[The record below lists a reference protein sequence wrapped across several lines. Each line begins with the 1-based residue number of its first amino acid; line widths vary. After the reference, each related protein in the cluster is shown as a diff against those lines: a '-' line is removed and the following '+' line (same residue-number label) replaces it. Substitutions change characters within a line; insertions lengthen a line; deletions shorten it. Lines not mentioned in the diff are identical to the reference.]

1 MEMDFLSPISQDGG
15 QNSDGLDRFN
25 SLRQFGLTKACIE
38 QIIGYAEKL
47 FGKCYQIVKESRNA
61 KPKDRENAFVYAL
74 SALTILHNFGTV
86 VNDHLELLEEEL
98 VEKKHK
104 PGKKQ
109 KKVLDSSA
117 TDETTDSQL
126 ELEDLLETEADGMTS
141 ELKRRVKR
149 AHKEKP
155 SGTPKTKKV
164 KRRKSPTE
172 LSQSESTSSLK
183 RQAIEPYKRIRKAEE
198 IEEGIESESLEK
210 DIVSKEPK
218 LKSLKAAVRKHVVR
232 DDVKRAKVERDPVT
246 GQLKVPTILR
256 KLSPTQEREKIT
268 SKLKQFLIQQTDE
281 LHATPAPSLS
291 LKNLLLALEDSSK
304 SVMAEEILLLLAKE
318 FNIDANNPDELVN
331 RIKEQM
337 DSGKQTDKVTPINK
351 LFNLLSVL
359 GGIDHLDDD
368 KSTEIDNFSQM
379 NTFEKAEF
387 LRQKKKMIKGLCN
400 DIEAQLRYNRTKIN
414 EMSASSRAIWFT
426 LDSQAKSNREL
437 CEKIVFLYQQNAIS
451 SQLASVIVENFIL
464 DILDG
469 IALLENEELLLD
481 GEDKKLYEEI
491 NDKLD
496 ILSLFG
502 LKSDDLRKRFEPTLL
517 SDVQIDERR
526 YDLNVKLPSSY
537 ADLIERIF
545 LANFVTSEFFED
557 IPRQPLEKMYSGL
570 FAGLHEEITL
580 EEKISRKSQM
590 EEEAKKSVMTQDI
603 SLIKKTFK
611 EPWKY
616 LDLNSPLIQI
626 SKQLSR
632 GIRQAADRL
641 DDKSSLGAW
650 ERDIMAYETTKIQ
663 ISGKQTTPEGIQK
676 KEIGIIKMP
685 LFSLGEEIED
695 DSRIRMKGKQYIS
708 ESATENIF
716 DDTTIFPV
724 RSHLGAMMVTGSH
737 LPFII
742 ARAPTQSVPIQPT
755 SFAVRFAQK
764 PPKRRMLG
772 KRAKVTQS
780 LSPIESSKHSPHV
793 KFTQDTTHK
802 PVGLMGLEPKSM
814 SESTPTQEV
823 EEHTYAGL
831 KKGGWHKMEFIP
843 HSGINLEESESKME
857 TPSTISNIQIRTPT
871 PRFQQVPQIV
881 SPESYRVAQHK
892 IHGMYKTLSDDEAKH
907 TLWPDIQTLKFT
919 YQKDSE
925 KKTIGVWT
933 WFDRI
938 LASKPVPLSSTEGMI
953 KTQTRKNRKALLSSS
968 KTPYKVDEQ
977 SEQTTSEIEKLD
989 SESIESYEKI
999 FQYRYTGATFDFKG
1013 KFRIP
1018 KWLEQR
1024 LYEDLGNSL
1033 STGIKI
1039 QEKDTSSLPPMI
1051 PTRSHG
1057 SMIKMKKLKE
1067 PSPNKMKQFRNDLQ
1081 IAVSHLKYILHPQ
1094 QLTRLL
1100 IEIKSEIPTLETIKL
1115 FEKLLLQAAQKA
1127 RDAKHMEEATTHE
1140 LPRLSQ
1146 INLEQQ
1152 RKTFQPSSLT
1162 DIGQEIRKRL
1172 HCRYETLARKGYQ
1185 NLGLSISAHIAR
1197 MELVAYMQKSI
1208 QQRACQRIKNSMR
1221 QCVSKIIQ

>member
-1 MEMDFLSPISQDGG
+1 
-15 QNSDGLDRFN
+15 
-25 SLRQFGLTKACIE
+25 
-38 QIIGYAEKL
+38 
-47 FGKCYQIVKESRNA
+47 
-61 KPKDRENAFVYAL
+61 
-74 SALTILHNFGTV
+74 
-86 VNDHLELLEEEL
+86 
-98 VEKKHK
+98 
-104 PGKKQ
+104 
-109 KKVLDSSA
+109 
-117 TDETTDSQL
+117 
-126 ELEDLLETEADGMTS
+126 
-141 ELKRRVKR
+141 
-149 AHKEKP
+149 
-155 SGTPKTKKV
+155 
-164 KRRKSPTE
+164 
-172 LSQSESTSSLK
+172 
-183 RQAIEPYKRIRKAEE
+183 
-198 IEEGIESESLEK
+198 
-210 DIVSKEPK
+210 
-218 LKSLKAAVRKHVVR
+218 
-232 DDVKRAKVERDPVT
+232 
-246 GQLKVPTILR
+246 
-256 KLSPTQEREKIT
+256 
-268 SKLKQFLIQQTDE
+268 
-281 LHATPAPSLS
+281 
-291 LKNLLLALEDSSK
+291 
-304 SVMAEEILLLLAKE
+304 
-318 FNIDANNPDELVN
+318 
-331 RIKEQM
+331 
-337 DSGKQTDKVTPINK
+337 
-351 LFNLLSVL
+351 
-359 GGIDHLDDD
+359 
-368 KSTEIDNFSQM
+368 
-379 NTFEKAEF
+379 
-387 LRQKKKMIKGLCN
+387 
-400 DIEAQLRYNRTKIN
+400 
-414 EMSASSRAIWFT
+414 
-426 LDSQAKSNREL
+426 
-437 CEKIVFLYQQNAIS
+437 
-451 SQLASVIVENFIL
+451 
-464 DILDG
+464 
-469 IALLENEELLLD
+469 
-481 GEDKKLYEEI
+481 
-491 NDKLD
+491 
-496 ILSLFG
+496 
-502 LKSDDLRKRFEPTLL
+502 
-517 SDVQIDERR
+517 
-526 YDLNVKLPSSY
+526 
-537 ADLIERIF
+537 
-545 LANFVTSEFFED
+545 
-557 IPRQPLEKMYSGL
+557 
-570 FAGLHEEITL
+570 
-580 EEKISRKSQM
+580 
-590 EEEAKKSVMTQDI
+590 
-603 SLIKKTFK
+603 
-611 EPWKY
+611 
-616 LDLNSPLIQI
+616 
-626 SKQLSR
+626 
-632 GIRQAADRL
+632 
-641 DDKSSLGAW
+641 
-650 ERDIMAYETTKIQ
+650 MAYETTKIQ

-814 SESTPTQEV
+814 SESTPTQE
-823 EEHTYAGL
+823 
-831 KKGGWHKMEFIP
+831 
-843 HSGINLEESESKME
+843 
-857 TPSTISNIQIRTPT
+857 
-871 PRFQQVPQIV
+871 
-881 SPESYRVAQHK
+881 

-1127 RDAKHMEEATTHE
+1127 RDAKHM
-1140 LPRLSQ
+1140 
-1146 INLEQQ
+1146 
-1152 RKTFQPSSLT
+1152 
-1162 DIGQEIRKRL
+1162 
-1172 HCRYETLARKGYQ
+1172 
-1185 NLGLSISAHIAR
+1185 
-1197 MELVAYMQKSI
+1197 
-1208 QQRACQRIKNSMR
+1208 
-1221 QCVSKIIQ
+1221 